1 MTWECS
7 KKLRRAS
14 LNISNQYRPVSVIV
28 LGCWMLNSR
37 ADSKKKKKKE
47 EKSMERKQDGQG
59 RS

>member
-28 LGCWMLNSR
+28 LRCWMLNSR
-37 ADSKKKKKKE
+37 ADSKKKK